1 MRTFIT
7 ILLCFIVSFSVKAQT
22 KIFTEQEL
30 IAVVKK
36 FHPVARQALLN
47 MQMADADVTSKRGKF
62 DPVLSTDNG
71 SKTFDGI
78 TYYNKSDVALYIPT
92 WYGIDIY
99 AGQDYISGSKIN
111 PEDTKGVLNYA
122 GISMS
127 VVQNL
132 MIDKRRAALK
142 QAKIYREASS
152 VERVS
157 ILNDLLQDAVKAYW
171 DWWEKYYVSR
181 MLQNSFDNAQ
191 KRMMMVKTLYQFG
204 DRPAIDTLEAFTQI
218 QTIAIKQNEMYAEL
232 RKSQLELSTFLWKEK
247 DSQFD
252 LPEDAIPQE
261 INANETISIDQL
273 LKAATMHPDLLQY
286 DFKLNALTI
295 EKKLKFQSLLPD
307 VKLKYNRIGPDF
319 SSTVNGALFQNNFRY
334 GISFSMPLLLSE
346 GRGEYR
352 KAGLQIENTRLEQIN
367 KSILVNTKVKQS
379 YTDWIQLTSQLGL
392 QEKLVANIIALQRGE
407 ETRFANGESSLFL
420 INSREMKTIE
430 TQQKLIELQAKK
442 SKSLVKLKWAAG
454 LFN

>member
-1 MRTFIT
+1 M
-7 ILLCFIVSFSVKAQT
+7 LLCFIVSFSVKAQT

-62 DPVLSTDNG
+62 DPVISTENG

-78 TYYNKSDVALYIPT
+78 IYYNKSDVALYIPT

-127 VVQNL
+127 VMQNL

-152 VERVS
+152 VERLS

-232 RKSQLELSTFLWKEK
+232 RKSQWELSTFLWKEK

-261 INANETISIDQL
+261 INATETISIDQL

-319 SSTVNGALFQNNFRY
+319 SSTFNGALFQNNFRY

-352 KAGLQIENTRLEQIN
+352 KAGLKIENTRLEQIN

-379 YTDWIQLTSQLGL
+379 YTDWIQLSSQLGL

-442 SKSLVKLKWAAG
+442 NKSLVKLKWAAG

>member
-1 MRTFIT
+1 MRSYIT
-7 ILLCFIVSFSVKAQT
+7 ILLSFIVCFSATAQT

-36 FHPVARQALLN
+36 FHPAAKQALLN
-47 MQMADADVTSKRGKF
+47 MQMADAEVLSKRGKF
-62 DPVLSTDNG
+62 DPVISTDNG

-78 TYYNKSDVALYIPT
+78 TYYKKSDVALYIPT

-99 AGQDYISGSKIN
+99 AGQNYISGSKIN

-132 MIDKRRAALK
+132 MIDKRRAALR

-152 VERVS
+152 VERLS
-157 ILNDLLQDAVKAYW
+157 IINDLLQDALKAYW

-191 KRMMMVKTLYQFG
+191 KRMMMVKTLYQLG
-204 DRPAIDTLEAFTQI
+204 DRPAIDTLEAYTQV
-218 QTIAIKQNEMYAEL
+218 QSIAIRQNEMFAEL

-247 DSQFD
+247 DTQFD
-252 LPEDAIPQE
+252 LPNEVMPQE
-261 INANETISIDQL
+261 INTTETISIDQM

-286 DFKLNALTI
+286 DFKLNVLAI
-295 EKKLKFQSLLPD
+295 EKKLKFQLLLPD
-307 VKLKYNRIGPDF
+307 IKMKYNRIVPDL
-319 SSTVNGALFQNNFRY
+319 SSTANGAWFQNNFRY
-334 GISFSMPLLLSE
+334 GISFSMPLRLSE

-352 KAGLQIENTRLEQIN
+352 KAGLKIDNTKLEQIN
-367 KSILVNTKVKQS
+367 KSILVNTKVKQA
-379 YTDWIQLTSQLGL
+379 YTDWIQLTSQLDL
-392 QEKLVANIIALQRGE
+392 QDRLLSNIIALQRGE

-420 INSREMKTIE
+420 INSRELKTIE
-430 TQQKLIELQAKK
+430 TQQKLIEILAKK